1 MYIQA
6 CIKEHGSRKSIAPIC
21 TKTAVSVRENTESAR
36 SLTTHHALQSD
47 GPRLAHHYP
56 LPTICS
62 PDTLLDKEISPAS
75 ILTILSI
82 LSILSV
88 TANRF
93 SLRQQMLCS
102 LRALVQLSGS
112 TAL

>member
-1 MYIQA
+1 MQPG
-6 CIKEHGSRKSIAPIC
+6 H
-21 TKTAVSVRENTESAR
+21 T
-36 SLTTHHALQSD
+36 
-47 GPRLAHHYP
+47 
-56 LPTICS
+56 
-62 PDTLLDKEISPAS
+62 LDKEISPVS

-82 LSILSV
+82 RYILSV

-102 LRALVQLSGS
+102 LRALAQLSGN

>member
-1 MYIQA
+1 M
-6 CIKEHGSRKSIAPIC
+6 SIAPIA
-21 TKTAVSVRENTESAR
+21 KTAVSVRENTER
-36 SLTTHHALQSD
+36 DTTHHALQSD
-47 GPRLAHHYP
+47 GPRPAHYYP

-75 ILTILSI
+75 ILAILSI

-93 SLRQQMLCS
+93 SLRQQMLCP
-102 LRALVQLSGS
+102 LRDLAQLSGS
-112 TAL
+112 TTL

>member
-1 MYIQA
+1 MGVYRGARESQ
-6 CIKEHGSRKSIAPIC
+6 EHCAHLHQDRGERERKY
-21 TKTAVSVRENTESAR
+21 RAR
-36 SLTTHHALQSD
+36 ALATTHHALQSD

-75 ILTILSI
+75 ILAILSI

-93 SLRQQMLCS
+93 SLRQQMLRS
-102 LRALVQLSGS
+102 LRALG
-112 TAL
+112 